1 MLSGE
6 ELINLQTQ
14 LRKIAADNTWAKRAK
29 TMIRIVERKEA
40 AENGKI
46 IGKDIPNV

>member
-14 LRKIAADNTWAKRAK
+14 LRKIATDNTWAKRAK
-29 TMIRIVERKEA
+29 TMIRMVERKEA